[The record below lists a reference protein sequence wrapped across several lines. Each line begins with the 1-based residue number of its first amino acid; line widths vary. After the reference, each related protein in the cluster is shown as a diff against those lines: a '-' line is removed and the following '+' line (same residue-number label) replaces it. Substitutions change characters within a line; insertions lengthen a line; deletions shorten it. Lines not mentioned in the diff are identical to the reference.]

1 MLAREHW
8 PPCNWIRFSSY
19 INFLRHDYR
28 CRYTSAHPYKRK
40 TLLKGDTDVE
50 LGVVHDS
57 TTLPRVRFRR
67 KRCRTGERTVSHT
80 CRVLGG
86 VETHPSARGGC
97 DPRVPCEIRLCHED
111 VDQGPTLLLTDAA
124 ILGTA
129 GCGSNSDLLS
139 LVRLFHPDR
148 VVLFVCGNRILT
160 PKP

>member
-8 PPCNWIRFSSY
+8 PPYNWIRFSSF
-19 INFLRHDYR
+19 IIFLRHDYR

-50 LGVVHDS
+50 IGVVDDS
-57 TTLPRVRFRR
+57 ITLPRVGFRR
-67 KRCRTGERTVSHT
+67 KRCRTGERTLAPAVSEVGW
-80 CRVLGG
+80 RPNPPLGG
-86 VETHPSARGGC
+86 LR
-97 DPRVPCEIRLCHED
+97 PCEIRLCHED

-129 GCGSNSDLLS
+129 GCDLLS
-139 LVRLFHPDR
+139 LVRLFHPDL
-148 VVLFVCGNRILT
+148 VILFICANRMLT